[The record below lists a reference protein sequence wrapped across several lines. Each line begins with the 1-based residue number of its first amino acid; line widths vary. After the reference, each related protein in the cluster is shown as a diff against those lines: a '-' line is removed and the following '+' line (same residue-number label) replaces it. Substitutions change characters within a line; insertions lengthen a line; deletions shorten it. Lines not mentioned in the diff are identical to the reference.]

1 MLRSGDVWEAM
12 ASAYDRADGDLAARI
27 LAALGAGERAGGDLR
42 GRRSA
47 ALLVVSGERTHA
59 AGAGRLFD
67 LRVDD
72 ALRPFAELERL
83 VEIRRAGRCLE
94 RAIEAALA
102 GQIDT
107 ARELFVEAQKRH
119 SGNPEYGFWAGISL
133 AGAGR
138 TEEARSWLHEAFAA
152 DPAWRELARRLP
164 ATGLLTDD
172 PTLLARLEIE

>member
-1 MLRSGDVWEAM
+1 MLRSADVWDAM
-12 ASAYDRADGDLAARI
+12 ASAYDRAEGDLAARI

-47 ALLVVSGERTHA
+47 ALLVVSGERAHA
-59 AGAGRLFD
+59 ARTGRLFD

-72 ALRPFAELERL
+72 ALHPGADLGRL

-94 RAIEAALA
+94 DAIAAA
-102 GQIDT
+102 VEGRIDA
-107 ARELFVEAQKRH
+107 ARELFAEARKRH
-119 SGNPEYGFWAGISL
+119 PENPEYGFWAGICL

-138 TEEARSWLHEAFAA
+138 TEEPRAWLREAFAA

-164 ATGLLTDD
+164 ATGLIRDD
-172 PTLLARLEIE
+172 PGLLAELEIE